1 MRNLKAHAAGA
12 MILVLAISGVSWA
25 NENGDALWSFSY
37 FGPEGEDYFHLPSDV
52 EIDFDNEWIY
62 VVDSGNHRVVVF
74 DFQGR
79 FVRTMGREGQGPGE
93 LSRPSGAC
101 VGRDSVLAVADYRNN
116 RIQIYDQSG
125 KFIRNINTREVR
137 VADILMEDDLFFT
150 VPSFGTSG
158 FNISLGSEAETQ
170 PLVVVLDGEGEV
182 IREILIKDFPET
194 QPFIRA
200 LKNRVSLS
208 LSPDRRLFLVFSA
221 MNLIQVFDLQGS
233 PVSRFERELP
243 YKPIMPTLLRQD
255 SGTVGDSKVVQMR
268 ANMDM
273 VSQAAH
279 FGPDGK
285 LYILANSVS
294 THKWRDQFKE
304 PEDVLPPPTHIDV
317 IDPQNQTLLRRLESD
332 PGTRAFGVLT
342 KNRIVSIHE
351 NESGELV
358 LKCRQY

>member
-1 MRNLKAHAAGA
+1 MKNFMAHVAGA
-12 MILVLAISGVSWA
+12 ILLLFAISGA
-25 NENGDALWSFSY
+25 IFADDTGDTLWSFSY
-37 FGPEGEDYFHLPSDV
+37 FGAEEEDYFYLPSDI
-52 EIDFDNEWIY
+52 EIDQKNELIY

-79 FVRTMGREGQGPGE
+79 LVRTMGREGQGPGE
-93 LSRPSGAC
+93 LSQPSGAC

-116 RIQIYDQSG
+116 RIQIYDRSG

-137 VADILMEDDLFFT
+137 VADVLLADDLFYT

-158 FNISLGSEAETQ
+158 FNISLGNEAETQ
-170 PLVVVLDGEGEV
+170 PLVVVLDKEGEV
-182 IREILIKDFPET
+182 VREITINDFPET

-208 LSPDRRLFLVFSA
+208 LSPDQKLYLVFSA

-243 YKPIMPTLLRQD
+243 YKPIMPTLMRQT
-255 SGTVGDSKVVQMR
+255 SGTVGDSKVVQMM

-279 FGPDGK
+279 FGPDGN

-294 THKWRDQFKE
+294 TSKWREKFKE
-304 PEDVLPPPTHIDV
+304 PEDVLPAPTHIDV
-317 IDPQNQTLLRRLESD
+317 IDPKNQKLFRRFESD
-332 PGTRAFGVLT
+332 PGTRTFGVLAE
-342 KNRIVSIHE
+342 NRIVYIHE
-351 NESGELV
+351 DESGELV
-358 LKCRQY
+358 LKCLQY